1 MREALPKIHRL
12 TLTKLVDE
20 QVNEM
25 IDILQTFASYCIID
39 EEMKEPNTVNQNILY
54 TNGSILF
61 FLINLLSN
69 VTFSINLSLFC
80 QGFFLTCLI
89 Y

>member
-1 MREALPKIHRL
+1 MNEKSSELVKYLRKALPTIHRL

-54 TNGSILF
+54 TNGTF
-61 FLINLLSN
+61 FSN
-69 VTFSINLSLFC
+69 FC
-80 QGFFLTCLI
+80 FF
-89 Y
+89 